1 SARRCRNG
9 CRRRICGIWLLTS
22 AMRSRNMAAAARFM
36 CCSAAA
42 GHDGHRKKRDAKMT
56 PFGLRVR
63 GLRKSRGLTLKQMA
77 ADLDISAAYLSA
89 LEHGHRGR
97 PSWSL
102 VAQICDYF
110 NIIWDEAE
118 ELQRLA
124 SLSHPKV
131 TVDTSGLSPLATEY
145 ANLLALKI
153 RDLPERHLRDLL
165 AYLKAIGSEAE
176 R

>member
-1 SARRCRNG
+1 
-9 CRRRICGIWLLTS
+9 
-22 AMRSRNMAAAARFM
+22 
-36 CCSAAA
+36 
-42 GHDGHRKKRDAKMT
+42 MT

-63 GLRKSRGLTLKQMA
+63 NLRKSRGITLKKMA
-77 ADLDISAAYLSA
+77 ADLAISAAYLSA

-110 NIIWDEAE
+110 NIIWDDAE

-131 TVDTSGLSPLATEY
+131 TVDTSGLNPTATEF
-145 ANLLALKI
+145 ANLLANEIRNVPEARLKEM
-153 RDLPERHLRDLL
+153 LN
-165 AYLKAIGSEAE
+165 YLKNISAK

>member
-1 SARRCRNG
+1 ASCARRYRNG
-9 CRRRICGIWLLTS
+9 CARPISTIWWLTF
-22 AMRSRNMAAAARFM
+22 AVRNRNMGAAARSM

-42 GHDGHRKKRDAKMT
+42 GHDRDGKQRKAKMT

-63 GLRKSRGLTLKQMA
+63 GLRKSRSITLKQMA

-145 ANLLALKI
+145 ANLLA
-153 RDLPERHLRDLL
+153 
-165 AYLKAIGSEAE
+165 
-176 R
+176 

>member
-1 SARRCRNG
+1 
-9 CRRRICGIWLLTS
+9 
-22 AMRSRNMAAAARFM
+22 
-36 CCSAAA
+36 
-42 GHDGHRKKRDAKMT
+42 MT

-63 GLRKSRGLTLKQMA
+63 TLRKSRGITLKKMA

-110 NIIWDEAE
+110 NIIWDDAE

-131 TVDTSGLSPLATEY
+131 TVDTSGLSSTATEY
-145 ANLLALKI
+145 ANLLANEV
-153 RDLPERHLRDLL
+153 RALPEARLKEML
-165 AYLKAIGSEAE
+165 AYLNSNRSEK
-176 R
+176 

>member
-1 SARRCRNG
+1 
-9 CRRRICGIWLLTS
+9 
-22 AMRSRNMAAAARFM
+22 
-36 CCSAAA
+36 
-42 GHDGHRKKRDAKMT
+42 MT

-63 GLRKSRGLTLKQMA
+63 ALRKSRGITLKQMA
-77 ADLDISAAYLSA
+77 ADLAISSAYLSA

-110 NIIWDEAE
+110 NIIWDDAE

-131 TVDTSGLSPLATEY
+131 TLDTSGLKPVATEF
-145 ANLLALKI
+145 ANLLAAEI
-153 RDLPERHLRDLL
+153 RTLPEPRLREML
-165 AYLKAIGSEAE
+165 AYLKANKAG

>member
-1 SARRCRNG
+1 
-9 CRRRICGIWLLTS
+9 
-22 AMRSRNMAAAARFM
+22 
-36 CCSAAA
+36 
-42 GHDGHRKKRDAKMT
+42 MT

-63 GLRKSRGLTLKQMA
+63 KFRKSRGITLKKMA
-77 ADLDISAAYLSA
+77 ADLDISSAYLSA

-110 NIIWDEAE
+110 NIIWDDAE

-131 TVDTSGLSPLATEY
+131 TVDTSGLNPLATEY
-145 ANLLALKI
+145 ANLLANRI
-153 RDLPERHLRDLL
+153 RDLPEPAL
-165 AYLKAIGSEAE
+165 AEMLQYLKSPRHDHE
-176 R
+176 

>member
-1 SARRCRNG
+1 
-9 CRRRICGIWLLTS
+9 
-22 AMRSRNMAAAARFM
+22 
-36 CCSAAA
+36 
-42 GHDGHRKKRDAKMT
+42 MT

-63 GLRKSRGLTLKQMA
+63 SLRKSRSITLKQMA
-77 ADLDISAAYLSA
+77 ADLEISAAYLSA

-110 NIIWDEAE
+110 NIIWDDAE

-131 TVDTSGLSPLATEY
+131 TVDTSGLSPTATEY
-145 ANLLALKI
+145 ANLLAVQI
-153 RDLPERHLRDLL
+153 RQLPELRLREML
-165 AYLKAIGSEAE
+165 SYLKGTGGT
-176 R
+176 RQ

>member
-1 SARRCRNG
+1 MSCSG
-9 CRRRICGIWLLTS
+9 
-22 AMRSRNMAAAARFM
+22 AAAPET
-36 CCSAAA
+36 
-42 GHDGHRKKRDAKMT
+42 HEKKDSSMT

-63 GLRKSRGLTLKQMA
+63 KLRKSRGITLKKMA
-77 ADLDISAAYLSA
+77 ADLDISSAYLSA

-110 NIIWDEAE
+110 NIIWDDAE

-131 TVDTSGLSPLATEY
+131 TVDTSGLNPLATEY
-145 ANLLALKI
+145 ANLLANKI
-153 RDLPERHLRDLL
+153 RDLPEYAL
-165 AYLKAIGSEAE
+165 AEMLHYLKTTQRDHE
-176 R
+176 

>member
-1 SARRCRNG
+1 
-9 CRRRICGIWLLTS
+9 
-22 AMRSRNMAAAARFM
+22 
-36 CCSAAA
+36 
-42 GHDGHRKKRDAKMT
+42 MT

-63 GLRKSRGLTLKQMA
+63 ALRKSRGITLKQMA
-77 ADLDISAAYLSA
+77 ADLDISSAYLSA

-110 NIIWDEAE
+110 NIIWDDAE

-131 TVDTSGLSPLATEY
+131 TLDTSGLSPTATEF
-145 ANLLALKI
+145 ANLLAAEI
-153 RDLPERHLRDLL
+153 RALPEPRLREML
-165 AYLKAIGSEAE
+165 AYLKANKAG

>member
-1 SARRCRNG
+1 
-9 CRRRICGIWLLTS
+9 
-22 AMRSRNMAAAARFM
+22 
-36 CCSAAA
+36 
-42 GHDGHRKKRDAKMT
+42 MT

-63 GLRKSRGLTLKQMA
+63 KLRKSRGITLKKMA
-77 ADLDISAAYLSA
+77 ADLDISSAYLSA

-110 NIIWDEAE
+110 NIIWDDAE

-131 TVDTSGLSPLATEY
+131 TVDTSGLSPIATEY
-145 ANLLALKI
+145 ANLLANKI
-153 RDLPERHLRDLL
+153 RDLPEYAL
-165 AYLKAIGSEAE
+165 AEMLHYLKTTQRDHE
-176 R
+176 